1 MKQLDYLIRQAE
13 ELSAHCA
20 RADTHDTRQSQS
32 LVYTSQQS
40 GGGGEVRGGGL
51 LEVVVCVCVV
61 GGLQTTD

>member
-20 RADTHDTRQSQS
+20 RADAHDTRQSQS

-40 GGGGEVRGGGL
+40 GGGGEVRGGW
-51 LEVVVCVCVV
+51 VV
-61 GGLQTTD
+61 GGVCVWGGVTNH

>member
-20 RADTHDTRQSQS
+20 RAAARDTRQSQS
-32 LVYTSQQS
+32 LVYTAQQS
-40 GGGGEVRGGGL
+40 GGGGAVGGGL
-51 LEVVVCVCVV
+51 LVVVVCVCG